1 MEEEKKKCFKMEHK
15 DMNAISYCEDCKIY
29 ICNKCLFHHNEL
41 FSAHKVKN
49 LNNNNKDIFIGIC
62 KEKNHTKLDFYCKS
76 HNKLCCAACISKIET
91 NGYGQHKDCDVIS
104 IQDIKE
110 EKKLK
115 LKENMK
121 YLEDLSNNLNSS
133 IDELKSLFDNMEEK
147 KEELKLSI
155 QNIFNQIK
163 IALNEKEEKLLL
175 EVENQYKE
183 IFDNED
189 IIEESEKL
197 SNKIKSLL
205 EEGKI
210 FDKDW
215 NDNDKINS
223 IINSCINIEDN
234 IKNIEVTNESIKNRK
249 IDKDLKIEFLFEKE
263 NFDGFIEDIKSF
275 GTIYNPY
282 KKYNNKE
289 EERKNII
296 IKPKYIIDIPKE
308 IKDKKSLT
316 SIYFTLKK
324 KLFK

>member
-1 MEEEKKKCFKMEHK
+1 M
-15 DMNAISYCEDCKIY
+15 
-29 ICNKCLFHHNEL
+29 
-41 FSAHKVKN
+41 
-49 LNNNNKDIFIGIC
+49 
-62 KEKNHTKLDFYCKS
+62 
-76 HNKLCCAACISKIET
+76 
-91 NGYGQHKDCDVIS
+91 
-104 IQDIKE
+104 
-110 EKKLK
+110 
-115 LKENMK
+115 
-121 YLEDLSNNLNSS
+121 
-133 IDELKSLFDNMEEK
+133 
-147 KEELKLSI
+147 SI

-163 IALNEKEEKLLL
+163 IALHERKEKLLL

-189 IIEESEKL
+189 ILEESEKL

-324 KLFK
+324 NYLNKKQIFHISTRVPLLYKSFWK